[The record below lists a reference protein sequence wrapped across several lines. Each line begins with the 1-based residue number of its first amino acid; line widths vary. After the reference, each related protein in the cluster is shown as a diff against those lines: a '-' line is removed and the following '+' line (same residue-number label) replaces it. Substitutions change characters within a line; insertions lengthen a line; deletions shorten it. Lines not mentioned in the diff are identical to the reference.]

1 MNIYKGLFL
10 ALALLITGIQC
21 SSTSSVSTET
31 TSKAAPSIY
40 PVWYN
45 NSGYLADSLSF
56 HGFGTA
62 VSSDSL
68 SAITKAENQAR
79 IILEAEIAE
88 ITEIIREDLVE
99 GGSNAAKNTDFIIIL
114 RTAHSLVQQEADKGQ
129 GIARNTNGRYR
140 GFASVSITKEKI
152 VSTLEKGFNGHP
164 RYWSEFSGVQSFS
177 SNFK

>member
-1 MNIYKGLFL
+1 MNVYKGIFL

-21 SSTSSVSTET
+21 SSTSPVTTET
-31 TSKAAPSIY
+31 PSKAAPSIY
-40 PVWYN
+40 PVWYD
-45 NSGYLADSLSF
+45 NSGYVADSLSF

-68 SAITKAENQAR
+68 TAITKAENQAR

-88 ITEIIREDLVE
+88 ITENIREDMVE

-114 RTAHSLVQQEADKGQ
+114 RTAHSFVQQEAEKGQ
-129 GIARNTNGRYR
+129 GIARNSDGTYR
-140 GFASVSITKEKI
+140 GFATVSITKEK
-152 VSTLEKGFNGHP
+152 VVATLEKGFTGHP
-164 RYWSEFSGVQSFS
+164 KYWGEFSGIDSFK